1 MRLQGADDDFD
12 FDDEDEDC
20 SIHDDSD
27 VDEDLD
33 KLNEKVGEDGT
44 KNDDVKADE
53 SLPCDKL
60 TENEKSSITKPDHGK
75 GRCNE
80 NETVELE
87 NDLNAGS
94 AKEFKASAQRGEMS
108 QDELVTETVIK
119 DEVDMSKLELGD
131 IKDI

>member
-1 MRLQGADDDFD
+1 MRLQGADDD

-53 SLPCDKL
+53 SLPCDNI
-60 TENEKSSITKPDHGK
+60 TENEKCSIVKPDDDKSSHN
-75 GRCNE
+75 NE
-80 NETVELE
+80 MVELK
-87 NDLNAGS
+87 NALNAS
-94 AKEFKASAQRGEMS
+94 NAKETKASAQRGAMS
-108 QDELVTETVIK
+108 QDELSTETVLK

-131 IKDI
+131 KTDI